1 MIRLEDGI
9 LIEQVKFSDWKLPN
23 WLMVNEG
30 YYHKTISIIAK
41 DLFID
46 SLREGMPLLNMIRD
60 SGCYGGFFCQQYNF
74 CGRTTIEK
82 FMTIT
87 PEYIALRLTG
97 VSLQVHAKDPN
108 DASDN
113 SGVEVRA
120 ALCGPRSSQIEVA
133 LLENQKLTFRPR
145 MLLRTTPGGQQLT
158 ITSFDAF
165 LEA

>member
-23 WLMVNEG
+23 WIMVNEG
-30 YYHKTISIIAK
+30 YHHKTIAIVAK
-41 DLFID
+41 DMFID
-46 SLREGMPLLNMIRD
+46 SLREGMPLLNTLRHFA
-60 SGCYGGFFCQQYNF
+60 CYGGFFCQQYNF
-74 CGRTTIEK
+74 YGSTIIEK

-87 PEYIALRLTG
+87 PDNIALQLKS
-97 VSLQVHAKDPN
+97 VSLQVHAKDPE